1 MVVVDNFPALM
12 SGLVVTVALTAATMM
27 VALVVG
33 IVVALARLSSFW
45 PFRAVAYIYTELF
58 RTLPLLVLLWW
69 FHWSLPI
76 LSGVSFP
83 RFLTAIVV
91 FSLNISAVQ
100 AEAYRAGMLSIAPSQ
115 RQAGLALGMRPW
127 QVMRRVLL
135 PQALIRIMPLTG
147 TNWVSLFKDTALVS
161 LIAVPELM
169 YQGRAIATT
178 TFRAV
183 EVLTAVAVIYFV
195 VVYPQARLVN
205 HVYAR
210 LSSHD

>member
-83 RFLTAIVV
+83 PFVTAIVV